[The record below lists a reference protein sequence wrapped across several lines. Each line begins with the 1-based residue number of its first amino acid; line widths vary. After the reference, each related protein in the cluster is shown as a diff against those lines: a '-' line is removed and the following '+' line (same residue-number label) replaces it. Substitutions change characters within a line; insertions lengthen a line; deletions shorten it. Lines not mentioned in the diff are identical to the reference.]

1 MKILGVS
8 CYHHDSAA
16 ASLKDGHIEGASHEE
31 RFSRIKYDNRFP
43 KKTINWLKD
52 PHEDWEFVA
61 FYEETTYDRFKSDI
75 KHHTFAKPVLVDH
88 HEAHAMSS
96 ILMTKWYECAVMV
109 VDTVGNK
116 YSTSLGVYRNGKI
129 EWIKRFRYP
138 NSLGL
143 FYSSATRLL
152 GFRPLCDESQV
163 MAAAAYGKPKWKQ
176 FIKDKI
182 LHWDDQADY
191 TVLQNLERGVGSGI
205 IDWDIASSVQEVFQT
220 IVANLAGWLHRETG
234 MKNLAYAG
242 GGALNC
248 VANTHIKK
256 FSGFSNIVIQ
266 PAAGDAGCALGAA
279 ALIERPLWE
288 NAYLGFNTQCD
299 KLPDYHADTIL
310 KHLITP
316 IINGRA
322 EFGPRALGNRSLLC
336 APTPANIKQLNMIK
350 NRDNDSWRPYAPICQ
365 EEEADQWFKI
375 YQPSYEML
383 FTADIIGGNFT
394 TYDNSARLQVVN
406 KTKNPYL
413 WKILEITRQDGYP
426 ILINTSL
433 NAKGRPIVNT
443 MEDMNEIIPN
453 SDISNLRK

>member
-1 MKILGVS
+1 
-8 CYHHDSAA
+8 
-16 ASLKDGHIEGASHEE
+16 
-31 RFSRIKYDNRFP
+31 
-43 KKTINWLKD
+43 
-52 PHEDWEFVA
+52 
-61 FYEETTYDRFKSDI
+61 
-75 KHHTFAKPVLVDH
+75 
-88 HEAHAMSS
+88 MSS
-96 ILMTKWYECAVMV
+96 IVLTKWYECAVMV

-182 LHWDDQADY
+182 LHWDDQGDY

-220 IVANLAGWLHRETG
+220 IVANLAGWLHQETS

-256 FSGFSNIVIQ
+256 FAGFSNIAIQ

-288 NAYLGFNTQCD
+288 NAYLGFNTQ
-299 KLPDYHADTIL
+299 
-310 KHLITP
+310 
-316 IINGRA
+316 
-322 EFGPRALGNRSLLC
+322 
-336 APTPANIKQLNMIK
+336 
-350 NRDNDSWRPYAPICQ
+350 
-365 EEEADQWFKI
+365 
-375 YQPSYEML
+375 
-383 FTADIIGGNFT
+383 
-394 TYDNSARLQVVN
+394 
-406 KTKNPYL
+406 
-413 WKILEITRQDGYP
+413 
-426 ILINTSL
+426 
-433 NAKGRPIVNT
+433 
-443 MEDMNEIIPN
+443 
-453 SDISNLRK
+453 